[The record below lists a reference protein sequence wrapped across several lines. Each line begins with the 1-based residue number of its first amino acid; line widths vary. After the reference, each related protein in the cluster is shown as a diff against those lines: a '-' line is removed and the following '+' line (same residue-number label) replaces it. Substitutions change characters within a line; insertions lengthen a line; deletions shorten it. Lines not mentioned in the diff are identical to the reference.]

1 MLKENINKKN
11 CLIIRKNI
19 LNLYIMYIMILFV
32 VICFLKF
39 VFVDILIGEGEV
51 EFEVLEVL
59 QFDSIRKR
67 MFVIIRN
74 FNNKELVMFI
84 KGVDIV
90 VLGVL
95 YRKFKGRYYGGYVY

>member
-59 QFDSIRKR
+59 
-67 MFVIIRN
+67 
-74 FNNKELVMFI
+74 
-84 KGVDIV
+84 
-90 VLGVL
+90 
-95 YRKFKGRYYGGYVY
+95 